1 MASPPFHYVEVRA
14 FSYVTEDEQRVENAL
29 RALLPE
35 EVELDR
41 AESEGHYGDPI
52 LVLSTRVEDEDA
64 VETVL
69 DRLGRLPEAERE
81 QLAAEL
87 DERVDEDCNLFVTL
101 DKQAAATGEVRLGE
115 GLALRGKVEAYPAT
129 RERALDAV
137 ESAGVV

>member
-1 MASPPFHYVEVRA
+1 MPSTPFHYVELRA
-14 FSYVTEDEQRVENAL
+14 FSYVTEDEQRVEDAL
-29 RALLPE
+29 RALLPG
-35 EVELDR
+35 EVDLDR

-52 LVLSTRVEDEDA
+52 LVLSTRIEDDEA

-69 DRLGRLPEAERE
+69 DRLGALPEAERE

-101 DKQAAATGEVRLGE
+101 DKQAAATGDVRLGE
-115 GLALRGKVEAYPAT
+115 GIALRGKIEAYPAT

-137 ESAGVV
+137 DSTGVV

>member
-1 MASPPFHYVEVRA
+1 MAAPPFHYVELRA
-14 FSYVTEDEQRVENAL
+14 FSYVTEDEQRVEDAL
-29 RALLPE
+29 RALLPA
-35 EVELDR
+35 EVDLDR

-52 LVLSTRVEDEDA
+52 LVLSIRVEDDEG

-69 DRLGRLPEAERE
+69 DRLGALPEAERE

-101 DKQAAATGEVRLGE
+101 DKQAAAAGDVRLGE
-115 GLALRGKVEAYPAT
+115 GIALRGKVEAYPAT

-137 ESAGVV
+137 ESAEVV